1 MEIDS
6 RRIGCQKV
14 AKVAWL
20 RGGGGLGW
28 AHPEAN
34 EAYASESLYLLR
46 PFPSPS
52 PFLLQK
58 VHVHTYF

>member
-14 AKVAWL
+14 AEVAWL

-34 EAYASESLYLLR
+34 EAYASGPLAQR
-46 PFPSPS
+46 S
-52 PFLLQK
+52 PFSAG
-58 VHVHTYF
+58 

>member
-6 RRIGCQKV
+6 RRTECQKV
-14 AKVAWL
+14 TKVAWV

-34 EAYASESLYLLR
+34 EAFASGPLAHR
-46 PFPSPS
+46 S
-52 PFLLQK
+52 PFSAG
-58 VHVHTYF
+58 